1 MYDFLN
7 VNGDIPVD
15 PGDKKYNVMTNT
27 KIYKVV
33 FLEKNPLPP
42 SFFSTTFHCFTCIDY
57 SSA

>member
-15 PGDKKYNVMTNT
+15 PGDKKHNVMTNT

-33 FLEKNPLPP
+33 FLEKILCHLV
-42 SFFSTTFHCFTCIDY
+42 FS
-57 SSA
+57 A